1 MTRRI
6 FALVTAGT
14 AAAALSVATVSGP
27 ADASPEPE
35 RQSPSSPSKTGQ
47 QSKSDDR
54 PDPRHAKQQKLRQAT
69 VDKYIKGKAK
79 TTTINGTRVLVAE
92 DGQPTA
98 AQKSAKGGAKH
109 KTPKKRYVQYEPTEK
124 SNIFT
129 VLAQF
134 GTKTRA
140 EEGGDPGPAR
150 NKIAKPDRKYDGTAS
165 DDNTTT
171 WVKNFDR
178 KYYQNMMFSND
189 GESMR
194 TFYQAQSLGRHY
206 VQGDVSP
213 WVTVPYNAAR
223 YGSNKGVEEDP
234 NKEAERSWGFVGDS
248 LTAWYKSQQKV
259 GKSKAQI
266 KKYLKQFDVWD
277 RFDYDGD
284 GDFNEAD
291 GYIDHFQAIHA
302 GEGEEAGG
310 GAQGEDAI
318 WSHRWSV
325 QTGDGKIGPGDN
337 KAGGVQIGDTG
348 MWVRDYTTEPENGG
362 LGVFAHEYGHDLGLP
377 DLYDTAGGNNSVSYW
392 SLMASGSWLGHG
404 KDDIGTTPGYM
415 GAWEKTQLGWADVKT
430 MAHGNSGKVNLG
442 PADQDNA
449 KKPQSVAVSL
459 PDKKVETPYNK
470 PKSGESEWWSGR
482 GDDRNATLSRP
493 VDLTGKKSASISTSV
508 WYDIEKGY
516 DYLYGQVS
524 ADGGKT
530 WDNVGEPITGKK
542 TEWSTATFDLSAF
555 AGKKIDF
562 RFLYQ
567 TDGGVNEAGAFLDD
581 ISVTIDGDTT
591 TDDVESTDSDW
602 TADGFTRMNGT
613 DVKTVTHYYLAEYRR
628 YEGYDATL
636 KTGPYN
642 FGFKDRPN
650 FVEHFPYQDGLLIWY
665 VDNEYV
671 NNNVATHP
679 GHGQVLPVDAN
690 AAPMRWPDGT
700 LANQRIQAFD
710 ATFGLT
716 KTDKFRLHKDGMAAP
731 VKSRQPVKQFDDT
744 NPNRYWFGDNPQG
757 STKVAGSGTKIKVLK
772 KQGDGLQLQV
782 NFKKGGGMFRAK

>member
-14 AAAALSVATVSGP
+14 AATALSVATVSGP

-35 RQSPSSPSKTGQ
+35 RLSPASQSKTAKPA
-47 QSKSDDR
+47 KSDDK
-54 PDPRHAKQQKLRQAT
+54 PDPRRAKQQKLRKAT
-69 VDKYIKGKAK
+69 VDKYIKGEAK

-92 DGQPTA
+92 DGKPTTS
-98 AQKSAKGGAKH
+98 QKSAKGGAKH

-129 VLAQF
+129 VLSQF
-134 GTKTRA
+134 GTKTRD
-140 EEGGDPGPAR
+140 EEGGEAGPKR
-150 NKIAKPDRKYDGTAS
+150 NELPKPDRKYDGTAS
-165 DDNTTT
+165 DDNTTN
-171 WVKNFDR
+171 WVKNFNR
-178 KYYQNMMFSND
+178 KHYQNMMFSD
-189 GESMR
+189 SGESMR

-206 VQGDVSP
+206 IQGDVSP
-213 WVTVPYNAAR
+213 WVTVPYNEAR

-234 NKEAERSWGFVGDS
+234 NKEAERSWSFVGDS
-248 LTAWYKSQQKV
+248 LTAWYKSQQKA

-266 KKYLKQFDVWD
+266 QKYLKQFDVWD
-277 RFDYDGD
+277 RYDYDGD

-318 WSHRWSV
+318 WSHRWAV
-325 QTGDGKIGPGDN
+325 QTGDGQTGPGEN

-348 MWVRDYTTEPENGG
+348 IWVRDYTTEPENGG

-377 DLYDTAGGNNSVSYW
+377 DLYDTAGGDNTVAYW

-404 KDDIGTTPGYM
+404 KDTIGTTPGYM
-415 GAWEKTQLGWADVKT
+415 GAWDKVQLGWADVKT
-430 MAHGNSGKVNLG
+430 LQHGNSGTVNLG

-449 KKPQSVAVSL
+449 KKPQAAAVSL
-459 PDKKVETPYNK
+459 PDKTVTTPYNK
-470 PKSGESEWWSGR
+470 PKSGEYEWWSGR
-482 GDDRNATLSRP
+482 GDDRNASLARDL
-493 VDLTGKKSASISTSV
+493 DLTGKKSASVSTAI

-524 ADGGKT
+524 TDGGKT
-530 WDNVGEPITGKK
+530 WKNVGDPISGTK
-542 TEWSTATFDLSAF
+542 TEWGTADFDLSEY
-555 AGKKIDF
+555 AGKKVQF

-581 ISVTIDGDTT
+581 ISVTIDGKTT
-591 TDDVESTDSDW
+591 TDDVESADSDW
-602 TADGFTRMNGT
+602 TAKGFTRMNGT
-613 DVKTVTHYYLAEYRR
+613 DVKEVSHYYLAEYRR
-628 YEGYDATL
+628 YNGYDATL

-642 FGFKDRPN
+642 FGFKDRPD
-650 FVEHFPYQDGLLIWY
+650 FVEHFPYQEGMLVWY

-671 NNNVATHP
+671 DNNVSDHP
-679 GHGQVLPVDAN
+679 GHGLVLPVDAN
-690 AAPMRWPDGT
+690 ATPMRWPDGK
-700 LANQRIQAFD
+700 LANQRIQPFD
-710 ATFGLT
+710 ATFGL
-716 KTDKFRLHKDGMAAP
+716 KKSKKFTLHKEGMAAP
-731 VKSRQPVKQFDDT
+731 VKSRAAVKQFDDT
-744 NPNRYWFGDNPQG
+744 NPNRYWFAGNPQA

-772 KQGDGLQLQV
+772 KQGDGLKIKV
-782 NFKKGGGMFRAK
+782 DFKQGGGMLRTK